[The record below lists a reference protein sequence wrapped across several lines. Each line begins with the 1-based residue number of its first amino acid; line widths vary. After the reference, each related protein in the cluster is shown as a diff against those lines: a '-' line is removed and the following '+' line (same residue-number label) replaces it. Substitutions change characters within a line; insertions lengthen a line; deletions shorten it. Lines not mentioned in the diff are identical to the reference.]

1 MSKKKIL
8 IIAVSVVAALVILFT
23 AVIHPAISE
32 NVHKKV
38 SAENPPA
45 QVVDFAEK
53 KEDTIRVMTFNIR
66 CTSLGMI
73 KRSTRND
80 EVIETIK
87 RGMPDSFGV
96 QEATPTW
103 MKYLKKEL
111 KDLYDCVGVGR
122 ANGKNSGEYS
132 AIFYLKDKYNVYD
145 SDTFW
150 LSETPEKPSKGWDAS
165 MNRICTWAVLE
176 DKETGVMYVH
186 INAHFDHKGTE
197 AQSKSIDLILDK
209 VKQYENF
216 PVVFTADMNI
226 KEGTDLYNKIAD
238 SKILW
243 DTKKISPDTMDYL
256 TFHNLEPSANEGRIL
271 DYIMI
276 NECPGFG
283 VVSYKVVT
291 AGIDGKFVSDHYP
304 VYADL
309 FIEHY

>member
-1 MSKKKIL
+1 MSKKKLFL
-8 IIAVSVVAALVILFT
+8 IIVSAVAAIVILFT
-23 AVIHPAISE
+23 AVIHPLISE
-32 NVHKKV
+32 SIHKNV
-38 SAENPPA
+38 SAENQPA

-53 KEDTIRVMTFNIR
+53 PADAIRVMSFNIR

-87 RGMPDSFGV
+87 KGMPDSFGV

-103 MKYLKKEL
+103 MRYLKNEL
-111 KDLYDCVGVGR
+111 GDLYDYVGVGR
-122 ANGKNSGEYS
+122 ANGGNSGEYS
-132 AIFYLKDKYNVYD
+132 AIFYLKDKYEVYD
-145 SDTFW
+145 SETFW

-165 MNRICTWAVLE
+165 MNRICTWAILE
-176 DKETGVMYVH
+176 EKETGTLYMH

-197 AQSKSIDLILDK
+197 AQSHSIDLILDK
-209 VKQYENF
+209 VQQYKNI

-226 KEGTDLYNKIAD
+226 KEGTDLYKKIAD

-243 DTKKISPDTMDYL
+243 DTKKIAPDTMDYL
-256 TFHNLEPSANEGRIL
+256 TFHNLEPAANEGRIL

-283 VVSYKVVT
+283 VTSYKVVT
-291 AGIDGKFVSDHYP
+291 AGINGKFVSDHYP
-304 VYADL
+304 IYADL
-309 FIEHY
+309 FIGR